1 MKGFLFTIGTIF
13 FASTLVFFIQGF
25 YEANLTTEKEILSS
39 AVLMNNISLNED
51 FSTDLMKLF
60 KVDLDVNSV
69 DKSINLVGRMSSSSS
84 VSTSLVDYASF
95 LSSKFF
101 IRSTFE
107 KNLDLSNLTDG
118 KTELYIGDKLN
129 LDYNYGNSLALYS
142 SSPSYLDSIDL
153 NIQTT
158 GTLVSYDWNNSSG
171 SRNFLVSIYYTD
183 DSNAIIISNVL
194 IDNNSLSHLD
204 LIYPDGNTIIEF
216 GKINYSGVDYNSG
229 FVIKSKP
236 DQVINY
242 NLKVNYAADLNVYPV
257 KINSILSV
265 KSNEFDSNTILT
277 LLK

>member
-1 MKGFLFTIGTIF
+1 VKGFLFTIGTIF